1 MAEASAHVREGSDS
15 EIAASLRH
23 VRFSNRPIGVKRFQ
37 TIPQHSVDVA
47 RGLALLFG
55 IGTRALPSWDS
66 RTRRNNLYRGLA
78 VLRTAGPSGHANSPQ
93 PSSRKGHHSTVR
105 WSSSV
110 LLSCLICVA
119 LRHAKIPLLSRPS
132 GRSSQQLL
140 AARIAASLRCSRA
153 TGFPPASEGIVE
165 SWGRLGNHN
174 RAVTVR
180 LTS

>member
-1 MAEASAHVREGSDS
+1 MPELSALVCKGKCRTKCSHVRFGSDS
-15 EIAASLRH
+15 EVTASPRH

-37 TIPQHSVDVA
+37 TIHQHSVDVA

-78 VLRTAGPSGHANSPQ
+78 VLQTAGPSGHANSPR

-119 LRHAKIPLLSRPS
+119 LMLLRFPGSI
-132 GRSSQQLL
+132 GT
-140 AARIAASLRCSRA
+140 RCRQPRCGA
-153 TGFPPASEGIVE
+153 
-165 SWGRLGNHN
+165 
-174 RAVTVR
+174 
-180 LTS
+180 